1 MATLLLRL
9 AAPLQSWGMDSKFE
23 TRKTNREP
31 TKSGVVGLLAAALGI
46 RRDEPDRL
54 APLNRLRLGVRVDQE
69 GSFLIDYHTVRKEG
83 KNKSDST
90 SYITRRHY
98 LSDAIFL
105 VGLESEDIDF
115 LHLLEAALHA
125 PAFPLFLGRRA
136 CPPTL
141 PLCLGLREY
150 GLEEALEKDPS
161 LVPNWRKRNASALRL
176 VLEAEPLAGA
186 AVRDLPLSFSP
197 MHRQFGYRAV
207 QEKTMPALQD
217 AAFTEHDP
225 FAELGGE

>member
-69 GSFLIDYHTVRKEG
+69 GSFLIDYQTVRKEG
-83 KNKSDST
+83 KTKSDST
-90 SYITRRHY
+90 SYITWRHY

-115 LHLLEAALHA
+115 LA
-125 PAFPLFLGRRA
+125 PAGGGAARPCISAVSRETRLPAHAAPVFGDPGMTGWKRR
-136 CPPTL
+136 
-141 PLCLGLREY
+141 
-150 GLEEALEKDPS
+150 
-161 LVPNWRKRNASALRL
+161 WKRNPLWFRIGESAMLPPSALCW
-176 VLEAEPLAGA
+176 
-186 AVRDLPLSFSP
+186 
-197 MHRQFGYRAV
+197 RQNPS
-207 QEKTMPALQD
+207 PALR
-217 AAFTEHDP
+217 
-225 FAELGGE
+225 